1 MSECVTPYSNAGL
14 FSILSF
20 SWMGSLIAPGNKRT
34 LDLED
39 VPRLDCSDSIY
50 GVSPVLQNKLEA
62 VVGVANRLT
71 ALRLAKVLFFSAW
84 QEILFI
90 AILALLYP
98 LATYVGP
105 YLIDNF
111 VQYLNGRQAFEYE
124 GYVLVSGFFVAQL
137 FKCLSER
144 HWFFQVQQ
152 VGIRFRA
159 TLVAMMYN
167 KGLTLSCQ
175 AKQGNTSGE
184 IINLIAVDAE
194 RVGDFS
200 FGHARSVDGP
210 CSCCCGL
217 VDLV

>member
-20 SWMGSLIAPGNKRT
+20 SWMGSLIALGNKRT

-71 ALRLAKVLFFSAW
+71 VLRLAKVLFFSAW

-90 AILALLYP
+90 AILALLYT

-159 TLVAMMYN
+159 TLVAMIYN
-167 KGLTLSCQ
+167 KDLTLSCQ

-200 FGHARSVDGP
+200 FGRARSVDGP

-217 VDLV
+217 ADLV

>member
-20 SWMGSLIAPGNKRT
+20 SRMGSLIALGNKRT

-84 QEILFI
+84 REIVFI
-90 AILALLYP
+90 AILALLYT

-137 FKCLSER
+137 F
-144 HWFFQVQQ
+144 
-152 VGIRFRA
+152 
-159 TLVAMMYN
+159 
-167 KGLTLSCQ
+167 
-175 AKQGNTSGE
+175 
-184 IINLIAVDAE
+184 
-194 RVGDFS
+194 
-200 FGHARSVDGP
+200 
-210 CSCCCGL
+210 
-217 VDLV
+217 

>member
-20 SWMGSLIAPGNKRT
+20 SWMGSLIALGNKKT

-62 VVGVANRLT
+62 VVGVGNRLT

-90 AILALLYP
+90 AILALLYT
-98 LATYVGP
+98 LATFVGP

-159 TLVAMMYN
+159 ALVAMIYN

-184 IINLIAVDAE
+184 IINLIAVDA
-194 RVGDFS
+194 
-200 FGHARSVDGP
+200 
-210 CSCCCGL
+210 
-217 VDLV
+217 